1 MRPPIKCELSPS
13 AYNSKEGH
21 TVEVNET
28 PIVDTMIANVPS
40 TMTNAKQHSA
50 VESVTRARVSVL
62 LNRTRRVFVS
72 IKYDPS
78 FSSKFR

>member
-1 MRPPIKCELSPS
+1 MRPPTKCEPSPS
-13 AYNSKEGH
+13 AKNTKEEH

-28 PIVDTMIANVPS
+28 PMVDTMIANVPS

-62 LNRTRRVFVS
+62 LNGTRWVFGS
-72 IKYDPS
+72 IKYAPS
-78 FSSKFR
+78 FSP